1 MPEKE
6 IFDYSNISI
15 LIKTIDD
22 VTLTFYVKVNFT
34 VKKIKKILKEKNL
47 QWNCFDFWMK
57 II

>member
-34 VKKIKKILKEKNL
+34 VKKIKKILKEKNK
-47 QWNCFDFWMK
+47 N
-57 II
+57 